1 MTRPTNHI
9 KLFED
14 ADSGLHLAEAL
25 KSPKELEALPVSQA
39 PALPEGDKF
48 AIYLR
53 LSSLEE
59 KNRQNY
65 HIEIGK
71 YALINACAD
80 VRGNL
85 YVFENTD
92 MVLVCVDANAAALE
106 NATQTPAICRP
117 DPAARQ
123 QQEGFNL

>member
-25 KSPKELEALPVSQA
+25 KSPEELEALSGSQA
-39 PALPEGDKF
+39 PALPAGDKF

-65 HIEIGK
+65 HIEIAK

-85 YVFENTD
+85 
-92 MVLVCVDANAAALE
+92 
-106 NATQTPAICRP
+106 
-117 DPAARQ
+117 
-123 QQEGFNL
+123 